1 MIDWVDL
8 GMCVGGKSIRPST
21 QSKPPKPPNQ
31 VTTHPHGVPDMA
43 KLDHLHEASLLHN
56 LARRH
61 AASLPY
67 TATGPIVLAV
77 NPYRWLDGLYGE
89 AEAGRCVLF
98 GSFRLEGRN
107 GADSFRFPFV
117 VNRTP

>member
-1 MIDWVDL
+1 M
-8 GMCVGGKSIRPST
+8 
-21 QSKPPKPPNQ
+21 
-31 VTTHPHGVPDMA
+31 TTHPHGVPDMA

-56 LARRH
+56 LVRRH
-61 AASLPY
+61 AAALPY

-98 GSFRLEGRN
+98 GVLGWKIGMGPIRS
-107 GADSFRFPFV
+107 DSSSSSPTAPL
-117 VNRTP
+117 NYPRTYTTYLCIGT